1 MRLLTLDFKKVN
13 TDRYEIVNTND
24 LINTDSVRIVEISNK

>member
-1 MRLLTLDFKKVN
+1 MRLLTLDFKKID
-13 TDRYEIVNTND
+13 TYKYEIVNTND

>member
-13 TDRYEIVNTND
+13 TYKYEIVNTND